1 MEPIQIAPH
10 TVYKAAAAAQSDKKI
25 WITASARFRSLSSC
39 YDDQL
44 AVKRVFRADEV
55 VANSWK
61 SFFSSPPE
69 RRHNHLVSGI
79 QARNSKACC
88 SRTAL
93 ECKQRVQVGS
103 DDLGQAELSVDDVPI
118 WMGIQKR
125 SAVHTCNQ
133 VRATWLF
140 DVLSRHAKVSA
151 IGKTRS
157 GKVVVQWDP
166 DHGWDGSRRR
176 RRAIQIGMRGS
187 VALEFA
193 AGVEGPAVRRAQCTH
208 IAIVTTGNIN

>member
-1 MEPIQIAPH
+1 MTISLQLSAYSEQTKLWPTVGNHFLAHRPSEGIITLYQAYKPEIARPA
-10 TVYKAAAAAQSDKKI
+10 VQEQRLN
-25 WITASARFRSLSSC
+25 ASSEFKLGRMTWAKPSFLWMMYRSGWASKR
-39 YDDQL
+39 DQQCIL
-44 AVKRVFRADEV
+44 AI
-55 VANSWK
+55 N
-61 SFFSSPPE
+61 
-69 RRHNHLVSGI
+69 
-79 QARNSKACC
+79 
-88 SRTAL
+88 
-93 ECKQRVQVGS
+93 
-103 DDLGQAELSVDDVPI
+103 
-118 WMGIQKR
+118 
-125 SAVHTCNQ
+125 
-133 VRATWLF
+133 VRASWLF
-140 DVLSRHAKVSA
+140 DALSRHAKLSA